1 MPKPSITPDKLD
13 KRKGQG
19 DLVTDPV
26 VNGITIFGDFVK
38 YDLGKGK
45 GSKTFVGNGE
55 NEYLIFDAG
64 NDTANMGGG
73 DDIVDGGD
81 GDDVLRGEAGNDY
94 LFGDAGDD
102 SLFGGAG
109 DDYLVGGEGADDLDG
124 GDGNDTVSYAGGG
137 SVAVNLL
144 TGATDG
150 AAIGDTYTSIENL
163 IGSAGSNALTGDA
176 NDNIIE
182 GGTDTIIG
190 FDTSDPAAGGD
201 VIRTDVFPVGDLAA
215 AVAGGYIDFASDG
228 SGGPDILLDFDGG
241 GDDFEVGTTL
251 EGTAF
256 VDQATSVALLANNFD
271 FI

>member
-73 DDIVDGGD
+73 DDIVDG